1 MFGWIKEFLRDVRKA
16 SIKKKFIQFS
26 IFKGQSRVEEFKQAS
41 LTLQSIERLLYRG
54 ESLSHLLDS
63 LDCISVDEGWH
74 IDIHYLFPQRK
85 ARYPIL
91 YCYKDQVPNENE
103 WKNVEKRYTYDAI
116 DEGLFKMTANP
127 MNIYQ
132 HIRVLPSEM
141 GAWQVYLLE
150 L

>member
-1 MFGWIKEFLRDVRKA
+1 MYVWLDKRISKRCKESFNKE
-16 SIKKKFIQFS
+16 KFIQFS

-103 WKNVEKRYTYDAI
+103 WKNVEK
-116 DEGLFKMTANP
+116 
-127 MNIYQ
+127 IY
-132 HIRVLPSEM
+132 V
-141 GAWQVYLLE
+141 
-150 L
+150 